1 MQPEVDCDLEEGGG
15 VTSLSKDL
23 AQSQQ
28 EANELGE
35 SSTPSSPASTN
46 ARDLSDGSMVAAGGI
61 LPGLPAASLYC
72 PCGSDAIDEDGICH
86 GCGGRVAL

>member
-1 MQPEVDCDLEEGGG
+1 M
-15 VTSLSKDL
+15 TSQIL

-35 SSTPSSPASTN
+35 SSNPSSPASTN
-46 ARDLSDGSMVAAGGI
+46 AKDLSDGSMVAAGGS
-61 LPGLPAASLYC
+61 LPGSPAASLYC